1 MKNQYF
7 INTAIAFAFLA
18 TGCKDNVKTNPEA
31 EDSAKN
37 NPNIVFIYV
46 DDMGYGDLGCYGQ
59 ETLKTPNID
68 KLASGGMLF
77 TQHYAGSTVCAPSRA
92 AMLTGKHT
100 GHTSVRGNSP
110 EGQLLEDSEVT
121 IAELLSKKGYKSAAI
136 GKWGVG
142 NDPKPNDPARNGFQ
156 HAYGYVNMW
165 HAHNFYPEFLYRNG
179 VKEVLPGN
187 VTDWSYDYPKDMKEG
202 TGVAKE
208 KVTYAVDKLRDDAL
222 NFIEENKENPFFL
235 YYALNIP
242 HANNEAGYYTGDGME
257 VPDYR
262 EFKHKDWP
270 NPEKGFATTISII
283 DNSVA
288 EIEAKLEELGIAD
301 NTIIVFV
308 MILVLLMF
316 CRSRKPSLVTTL
328 DILMEGREV
337 RYFFKIF
344 S

>member
-31 EDSAKN
+31 EESANKK
-37 NPNIVFIYV
+37 PNIVFIYV
-46 DDMGYGDLGCYGQ
+46 DDLGYGDLGCYGQ

-222 NFIEENKENPFFL
+222 NFIEENK
-235 YYALNIP
+235 
-242 HANNEAGYYTGDGME
+242 
-257 VPDYR
+257 
-262 EFKHKDWP
+262 
-270 NPEKGFATTISII
+270 
-283 DNSVA
+283 
-288 EIEAKLEELGIAD
+288 
-301 NTIIVFV
+301 
-308 MILVLLMF
+308 
-316 CRSRKPSLVTTL
+316 
-328 DILMEGREV
+328 
-337 RYFFKIF
+337 
-344 S
+344 